1 MRCDASFL
9 VYEELPE
16 PPLDSPRLLPGS
28 CKSCSSTS
36 VKHMC
41 RSPARR
47 KAKPADQHQLGYCE
61 AARSR
66 CCGRACHAGAHGHVG
81 GPWTRRSLR
90 SQKTGPCEGLQ
101 MQRCLQRQR
110 MMRGWG
116 ETPAVRYSLRV
127 ERAFRKVPPGS
138 PEDQEAV
145 LAALES
151 LVATT
156 GTETK
161 TGRSHVRNQPP
172 RYVRQISAIRPAE
185 APKAAQTKAAK
196 KRSSSSS
203 SEDKRS
209 LG

>member
-1 MRCDASFL
+1 MSAAAEDDARLGRDSGC
-9 VYEELPE
+9 
-16 PPLDSPRLLPGS
+16 PLLLAS
-28 CKSCSSTS
+28 RKS
-36 VKHMC
+36 
-41 RSPARR
+41 
-47 KAKPADQHQLGYCE
+47 L
-61 AARSR
+61 
-66 CCGRACHAGAHGHVG
+66 
-81 GPWTRRSLR
+81 
-90 SQKTGPCEGLQ
+90 
-101 MQRCLQRQR
+101 
-110 MMRGWG
+110 
-116 ETPAVRYSLRV
+116 
-127 ERAFRKVPPGS
+127 FRKVPPNS

-172 RYVRQISAIRPAE
+172 RYERQIFAIRPAE

-209 LG
+209 LGASDPHQSSALSFLCCRACLLALALRLSSVVSKMLVYVPSPFLS